1 MKLKTLAT
9 TQTSPG
15 PGPGPGPEVLSA
27 LAPLMAIVLI
37 GFLIIGIALPVLPIY
52 VHSELKLSAFF
63 VGLVTG
69 SQFAASLISRVWA
82 GHYAD
87 SSGPRRAVVAGML
100 AASVSGL
107 IYLLSFALKS
117 APLLSVFTLVLG
129 RGLLGAA
136 ESFIITGALSWG
148 LARVHGASGKVIAW
162 IGMSMFAAFALGAPI
177 GTLLYAKYGFV
188 AIALATALMPAV
200 TLLPVLSMP
209 PLKPQSE
216 AKPSIKHVIKTVA
229 APGFGL
235 ALSSIGF
242 GSITAFIALLFLQ
255 QGWTPAWLAFTA
267 FATAFIAARVVFG
280 HLPDRLGGAKVALV
294 FALIEGLGQAL
305 IWCATTSEVA
315 LVGTALTGVGYSLV
329 YPALGLV
336 AVRRVPVVNR
346 GLAMGAYTAFLDV
359 ALGIATPTLGMLAH
373 WTGLQTLFLIGA
385 LSACGSAGVAFILM
399 DNAQ

>member
-1 MKLKTLAT
+1 MKLKTLAA
-9 TQTSPG
+9 TQTS
-15 PGPGPGPEVLSA
+15 PGPGPEVLSA

-87 SSGPRRAVVAGML
+87 RSGPKRAVVVGML
-100 AASVSGL
+100 VASVSGL

-117 APLLSVFTLVLG
+117 APLVSVLTLVVG

-148 LARVHGASGKVIAW
+148 LARVHGASGRVIAW
-162 IGMSMFAAFALGAPI
+162 VGMSMFAAFALGAPV

-188 AIALATALMPAV
+188 AIALATALMPAL

-209 PLKPQSE
+209 PLTPRSE
-216 AKPSIKHVIKTVA
+216 TKPSIKRVIKTVA
-229 APGFGL
+229 TPGFGL

-267 FATAFIAARVVFG
+267 FATSFIAARVVFG

-315 LVGTALTGVGYSLV
+315 LVGAALTGAGYSLV

-336 AVRRVPVVNR
+336 AVRRVPVENR

-359 ALGIATPTLGMLAH
+359 ALGVATPCLGMLAN
-373 WTGLQTLFLIGA
+373 WTGLQALFLIGA
-385 LSACGSAGVAFILM
+385 LAACGSAGVAFILI
-399 DNAQ
+399 DNA